1 MLAYGLAI
9 LVAIG
14 SLLLY
19 AIALRFPLLSRRS
32 DLLWS
37 GVGLFYA
44 LVLWVCGEQ
53 FAGALL
59 LAQGAAVALLGWLLW
74 QLLVLRVQMARSLD
88 PINSAG
94 LPDFSG
100 WLAWAEVFRPADPS
114 LSGWQAVQQS
124 LMGFGLLVWMQVR
137 SGQWRLP
144 VAWPWAIGQSPAAPA
159 TPPAPPTASVATT
172 QPTATAPASGPMPA
186 PPVAADP
193 NVPKPVYVRKK
204 YRQPDS
210 EAAPETAAPPS
221 PSPSPAPAAPVTPP
235 IAGGES
241 KPVYVRKKYRQPDAE
256 GTPPVSS
263 PPAPPSPAPAVPAA
277 PPPTSGESKPVYVRK
292 KYRQPDTTDAAAAPS
307 PSPAPEPDRPAP
319 PRDRPKPPSTI
330 QLDGAK
336 LPDEVVVDYEE
347 LPPRPPAPRRRPD
360 RPR

>member
-74 QLLVLRVQMARSLD
+74 QLLALRVQMARSLD

-100 WLAWAEVFRPADPS
+100 WLAWVEVFRPADPS

-144 VAWPWAIGQSPAAPA
+144 IAWPWAIGQSPAPPAAPSVTPTAPA
-159 TPPAPPTASVATT
+159 ATA
-172 QPTATAPASGPMPA
+172 QPTATAPASGPMPVA
-186 PPVAADP
+186 PVAADP
-193 NVPKPVYVRKK
+193 NAPKPVYVRKK

-210 EAAPETAAPPS
+210 EAAPETAAAPS

-241 KPVYVRKKYRQPDAE
+241 KPVYVRKKF
-256 GTPPVSS
+256 
-263 PPAPPSPAPAVPAA
+263 
-277 PPPTSGESKPVYVRK
+277 RK
-292 KYRQPDTTDAAAAPS
+292 KYRQPDTTDAAATPS

-319 PRDRPKPPSTI
+319 PRDRPKPSSTI